1 MDGRVEPGHDERRTR
16 LRTPSARS
24 PFARAP
30 SVRGLRAALLALGVA
45 VGLPALAPAA
55 HAEKNL
61 TAVLESEVVF
71 LDPSST
77 TANITR
83 TFGYLVYDTLFAMNG
98 KGEIKPQ
105 MVRDWSTSADK
116 LTWTFT
122 LRDGLKFHDGQPV
135 TATDVVASL
144 RRWGPK
150 DALGRMLMADTQS
163 LEAKDD
169 KTVVLTLK
177 EPFPLVLETLGKP
190 NALVPF
196 IMPARL
202 ANSTDKLTEI
212 DGSGPFIFQ
221 KDQWRTG
228 DQMVLTRNPAYVPRD
243 EPPDFLAGGKQVK
256 IDKLTIK
263 TMDNITGAQA
273 LRAGEIDYLQYVPF
287 DLIGQ
292 LERDKSLKLMA
303 LGGLDMY
310 QGNYRVNTQ
319 FPPFDDPAI
328 RRVLWKLVDQK
339 SVLQAIGIPPA
350 YRLDYCSSFW
360 MCGTPLETNA
370 GSEIAKY
377 SIEDAR
383 AALKKTSYKGQPVVI
398 MELPNSSTSMNAALV
413 LVDAMRQAGF
423 TVDEQAMDWG
433 TLLQRR
439 AKKEGWSIFAVYSNG
454 VDMSSPLTHFYAAA
468 NCIDYPGWSCDPR
481 VTPLLKAFAKAETLD
496 ERKKIA
502 AEIQTFDYDSVPSV
516 MWGQF
521 TVPAAYRTTL
531 SGMIQSS
538 FPIFWGVDKP
548 EK

>member
-1 MDGRVEPGHDERRTR
+1 M
-16 LRTPSARS
+16 
-24 PFARAP
+24 
-30 SVRGLRAALLALGVA
+30 
-45 VGLPALAPAA
+45 
-55 HAEKNL
+55 

-71 LDPSST
+71 LDLSST

-350 YRLDYCSSFW
+350 YRLDHCASFW

-439 AKKEGWSIFAVYSNG
+439 AKKDGWSIFAVYSNG

-468 NCIDYPGWSCDPR
+468 NCVDYPGWSCDER
-481 VTPLLKAFAKAETLD
+481 ITPLLKAFAKAETLE

-502 AEIQTFDYDSVPSV
+502 AQIQVLDYETVPSV

-521 TVPAAYRTTL
+521 TVPSAYRTNLTGL
-531 SGMIQSS
+531 VQSS
-538 FPIFWGVDKP
+538 FPIFWAVDKT